1 LPIKGLIVTM
11 KCPNV
16 SAVRIPGGRRLTVRR
31 WDGVGEPLV
40 LLHGLLDCSE
50 GWSSLVSRTARP
62 CIAIDLP
69 GFGGS
74 DLPERPRID
83 SYARDVACALERLAV
98 RDCTLVGHSLGGA
111 VAAAVADTSDRVAGL
126 VLLAPA
132 GFGRIAIADVLSKP
146 VVVDIATLAL
156 PLALVNP
163 LTATAAYSTFV
174 ARRRLPERDLIAR
187 LRRRAARAPFAVRAA
202 TIAIAHAGRDEPR
215 GGRFTGPVA
224 ALWGTH
230 DALVPTTHA
239 RRLREAIP
247 QADVQ
252 FWPDMGH
259 HPQRERAGALAHF
272 VERTAREASAR
283 GAAAREAAA

>member
-1 LPIKGLIVTM
+1 MRT
-11 KCPNV
+11 PNV
-16 SAVRIPGGRRLTVRR
+16 SSVRIPGGRRLTVRR
-31 WDGVGEPLV
+31 WAGTGEPLV

-50 GWSSLVSRTARP
+50 GWESLVTRTERP
-62 CIAIDLP
+62 CYAIDLP

-74 DLPERPRID
+74 DLPEEPRID
-83 SYARDVACALERLAV
+83 SYARDVACALEHLAI

-126 VLLAPA
+126 VLIAPA
-132 GFGRIAIADVLSKP
+132 GFGRIAIADVLTKP
-146 VVVDIATLAL
+146 IVVDLATLAL

-163 LTATAAYSTFV
+163 LTVTAAYSTFV
-174 ARRRLPERDLIAR
+174 SRRRLPERDLVAR
-187 LRRRAARAPFAVRAA
+187 LRRRAARAPLAVRSA
-202 TIAIAHAGRDEPR
+202 TIAISRAGRDAPR
-215 GGRFTGPVA
+215 GGSFDGPVA

-247 QADVQ
+247 QADVE

-259 HPQRERAGALAHF
+259 HPQRERPQALAHF
-272 VERTAREASAR
+272 VERVAR
-283 GAAAREAAA
+283 AAAERRAAGAERAA

>member
-1 LPIKGLIVTM
+1 MRTPH
-11 KCPNV
+11 V
-16 SAVRIPGGRRLTVRR
+16 SSVSIPGGRRLTVRR
-31 WDGVGEPLV
+31 WDGAGEPLV

-50 GWSSLVSRTARP
+50 GWASLIKRTERP
-62 CIAIDLP
+62 CFAIDLP

-74 DLPERPRID
+74 DLPEESRID

-111 VAAAVADTSDRVAGL
+111 VAAAVADTSPRVAGL

-132 GFGRIAIADVLSKP
+132 GFGRIGLADVLSKP
-146 VVVDIATLAL
+146 VIVDIAPLAL

-187 LRRRAARAPFAVRAA
+187 LRRRAARAPLAVRSA
-202 TIAIAHAGRDEPR
+202 TIAISRAGRDEPH

-239 RRLREAIP
+239 RRLLEAIP

-259 HPQRERAGALAHF
+259 HPQRERPQALAHF
-272 VERTAREASAR
+272 VERVARDAAERRAA
-283 GAAAREAAA
+283 GAERAA

>member
-1 LPIKGLIVTM
+1 MRTPH
-11 KCPNV
+11 V
-16 SAVRIPGGRRLTVRR
+16 SSVSIPGGRRLTVRR
-31 WDGVGEPLV
+31 WDGRGEPLV

-50 GWSSLVSRTARP
+50 GWESLVKRTERP
-62 CIAIDLP
+62 CYAIDLP

-74 DLPERPRID
+74 DLPEEPRID
-83 SYARDVACALERLAV
+83 SYARDVACALERLAI

-111 VAAAVADTSDRVAGL
+111 VAAAVADSSPRVAGL
-126 VLLAPA
+126 VLIAPA
-132 GFGRIAIADVLSKP
+132 GFGRIAIADFLSKP
-146 VVVDIATLAL
+146 VIVEGAALAL

-187 LRRRAARAPFAVRAA
+187 LRRRASRAPLAVRSA
-202 TIAIAHAGRDEPR
+202 TIAISHAGRDEPR
-215 GGRFTGPVA
+215 GGSFTGPVA

-239 RRLREAIP
+239 RRLCEAIP
-247 QADVQ
+247 HADVE

-259 HPQRERAGALAHF
+259 HPQRERPQALAHF
-272 VERTAREASAR
+272 VERVACR
-283 GAAAREAAA
+283 AAAEPPRQRRVA

>member
-1 LPIKGLIVTM
+1 M
-11 KCPNV
+11 KSANV
-16 SAVRIPGGRRLTVRR
+16 SSVRIPGGRSLTIRR
-31 WDGVGEPLV
+31 WPGVGEPLV

-50 GWSSLVSRTARP
+50 GWSSLIERTERP

-74 DLPERPRID
+74 DLPEEPRID
-83 SYARDVACALERLAV
+83 SYARDVACALERLSI

-132 GFGRIAIADVLSKP
+132 GFGRIGLADVLTKP
-146 VVVDIATLAL
+146 VVVDLATLAL

-163 LTATAAYSTFV
+163 LTVTAAYSTFV

-187 LRRRAARAPFAVRAA
+187 LRRRAARAPLAVRSA
-202 TIAIAHAGRDEPR
+202 TIAIARAGRDEPR
-215 GGRFTGPVA
+215 GGAFAGPVA

-239 RRLREAIP
+239 RRLRQAIP
-247 QADVQ
+247 QAEVE
-252 FWPDMGH
+252 FWPEMGH
-259 HPQRERAGALAHF
+259 HPQRERPQALAHL
-272 VERTAREASAR
+272 VERVASA
-283 GAAAREAAA
+283 AYSYSVSVAKIA